1 MIRLRNALSLT
12 LLAAGVLG
20 MASCDKAKMAVNAAR
35 EKFRG
40 ATDPDAPAKPGGEV
54 ATNLAS
60 QVDTAAEGVRFRR
73 DLPFPVNV
81 NARVMQ
87 RCTFENIHRSQSSA
101 LGSEVGGGDGK
112 WELVALLERRAQK
125 MSFAIERSGAV
136 ADEKDEKKGKGD
148 DTAQAQ
154 GGAMPKIDFELGPHG
169 WHVPARKGPAD
180 FQNMLREKALLP
192 ALETS
197 IAQNGLGAR
206 KQWFSPSRRWAA
218 GDRLVLEGH
227 SLELLFGPHGTGK
240 VTLIYEVAEP
250 IDGHPCGR
258 FAISG
263 DVDVKDDVSLTGE
276 VADRT
281 MTIRS
286 GKIWCSLLY
295 PLVLRE
301 ELDAVFTEVAHGS
314 GVKTRTQ
321 GAVKAVTTNDW
332 KPLGESQS

>member
-1 MIRLRNALSLT
+1 MIRLRNALSAT

-20 MASCDKAKMAVNAAR
+20 MASCDKAKLAVDAAR

-40 ATDPDAPAKPGGEV
+40 ATDPGAPVKPGGEV
-54 ATNLAS
+54 ATSMAS

-73 DLPFPVNV
+73 DLPFPTNV

-87 RCTFENIHRSQSSA
+87 RYTYENIRRSQSSA
-101 LGSEVGGGDGK
+101 LGSEVGGGDGNF
-112 WELVALLERRAQK
+112 ELVALLERRAQK
-125 MSFAIERSGAV
+125 MSLAIERAGEVAV
-136 ADEKDEKKGKGD
+136 QKEEGKKSEA
-148 DTAQAQ
+148 AQAT
-154 GGAMPKIDFELGPHG
+154 GGGMPKIDFELGPHG
-169 WHVPARKGPAD
+169 WHAPARKGPAD
-180 FQNMLREKALLP
+180 FQMMLREKALLP
-192 ALETS
+192 GLESS
-197 IAQNGLGAR
+197 ITQNGLGAR
-206 KQWFSPSRRWAA
+206 KQWFSPTRRWAA
-218 GDRLVLEGH
+218 GDRLVLEGN

-240 VTLIYEVAEP
+240 VTLVYEVAEP

-286 GKIWCSLLY
+286 GKVWCSLLY
-295 PLVLRE
+295 PLILRE
-301 ELDAVFTEVAHGS
+301 ELDAVFTEVARGS

-321 GAVKAVTTNDW
+321 GAVKTVTTNDW
-332 KPLGESQS
+332 KPVSES